1 MYYLQLYL
9 FNNSRTTEGFWQPS
23 LRRELA
29 YPLFLTTFTHEDLP
43 VLFAH
48 DVAVEALED
57 DLVGVFSVNDAV
69 MALIKPDLAN
79 HVFSVRIF
87 LQLIMQ

>member
-9 FNNSRTTEGFWQPS
+9 FNNSRTTEGFLQPS
-23 LRRELA
+23 LRRKLP
-29 YPLFLTTFTHEDLP
+29 YPLLFTPLANEDLS

-57 DLVGVFSVNDAV
+57 DLVEVFSVNDAV

-79 HVFSVRIF
+79 HAFSVRIF